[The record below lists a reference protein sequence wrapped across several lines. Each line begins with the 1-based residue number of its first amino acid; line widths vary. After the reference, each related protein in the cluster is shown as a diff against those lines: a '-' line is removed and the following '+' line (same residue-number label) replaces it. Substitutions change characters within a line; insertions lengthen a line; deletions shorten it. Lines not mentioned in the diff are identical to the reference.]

1 MAAAIFPVYQMA
13 GQPSDLLKT
22 GERMVR
28 HWSFSTRIPAVAAC
42 GVMAMAQPVSAD
54 VLSALSAGVQCAKA
68 GVEGVATVTADMAK
82 KAAAA
87 SEAAAKAGACTA
99 VQGGNAA
106 PFAITLGALSAIKIA
121 SPQSLPD
128 QQCFSSVKKHLAR
141 PLAEGLALAV
151 PIDSVKSTLV
161 SMAKSELASD
171 ALWEALDSTP
181 LLTPYTLQVDCAC
194 TTIDA
199 GMTLADFSAIS
210 GAVQQAS
217 KSCGKFLDEVGLG
230 FINDFGDAAIDGVIQ
245 FGEDTYDEASGAW
258 DKHVLGQSKHA
269 GPEEVYGFYFGR
281 YEYEV
286 ASTVALDPGYMWN
299 QPFAPYLSFDELYDR
314 CVVYYDDHTMSAENA
329 HKTCQAHRER
339 FWSAVKP
346 AGDKLREYGELP
358 GYYFNT
364 VKFLVEKDW
373 RKRLPMRVSGVV
385 LDASAYPPATQF
397 REWTKPESESLFQ
410 DIYGSLG
417 AKGPA
422 DDVWEYPNATGGLRA
437 AREAMATTQPS
448 KEQATIAAY
457 TGLKPRLSQSVIE
470 AWNADKENVTSYWL
484 DKMLP
489 GDPMAGRY
497 GCQTAPFEEP
507 CIARLRSRFQTE
519 EICFPEISRR
529 MAEMPT
535 YGQAVLSA
543 GLAVGGCKSKLAM
556 TVERARFLGNY
567 ELINPAGDT
576 EKFCA
581 GAGSDRNARAECGA
595 DLKEAADACLIE
607 GIAKGQGDDK
617 VLACYAGRAKRVAA
631 NLLGKMID
639 PSAAPKT
646 AGPIG
651 GKIKL
656 RGNQAMV
663 DEAAPEAGEQ
673 PADNE
678 YETAPRL
685 KNNRDLARRKAIA
698 DAVAGDGA
706 ANGDPQPD
714 EPAAEDASPPRNLR
728 KINPGLKAIVD
739 AVAGAQSRR
748 PSEETP
754 AEPSAAEEGAA
765 EADPASRHFLTLKRK
780 QKRPAP
786 EQ

>member
-1 MAAAIFPVYQMA
+1 MAI
-13 GQPSDLLKT
+13 
-22 GERMVR
+22 
-28 HWSFSTRIPAVAAC
+28 
-42 GVMAMAQPVSAD
+42 AQPASAD

-68 GVEGVATVTADMAK
+68 GIEGAATVTADMAK

-141 PLAEGLALAV
+141 PLAEGLALV
-151 PIDSVKSTLV
+151 IPVESVKSTLV

-171 ALWEALDSTP
+171 ALWETLNSTP
-181 LLTPYTLQVDCAC
+181 VLTPYTFQVDCAC

-210 GAVQQAS
+210 GAVQKAS

-258 DKHVLGQSKHA
+258 DKHVLGQGKHA

-281 YEYEV
+281 YEYEA

-299 QPFAPYLSFDELYDR
+299 QPFAPYLSVDELYDR

-373 RKRLPMRVSGVV
+373 RKRLPMRLSGVV
-385 LDASAYPPATQF
+385 LDAGAYPPATQF

-437 AREAMATTQPS
+437 AREALATTQPS

-457 TGLKPRLSQSVIE
+457 TGLKPRLSQSVME
-470 AWNADKENVTSYWL
+470 AWNADKENVTSFWL

-497 GCQTAPFEEP
+497 KCPTAPFEEA
-507 CIARLRSRFQTE
+507 CISRLRARFQTE
-519 EICFPEISRR
+519 QICFPEISRR

-535 YGQAVLSA
+535 LGHAVLSA

-556 TVERARFLGNY
+556 TVDRARFLGGY

-581 GAGSDRNARAECGA
+581 AAGSDRNARAQCGE
-595 DLKEAADACLIE
+595 DLKNAADSCLID
-607 GIAKGQGDDK
+607 GIAQGQGDDK
-617 VLACYAGRAKRVAA
+617 ILACYNAKGKRIAA
-631 NLLGKMID
+631 KWLAKTAD
-639 PSAAPKT
+639 TSAAPQIEE
-646 AGPIG
+646 PVG
-651 GKIKL
+651 GKIRL
-656 RGNQAMV
+656 NGNQASV
-663 DEAAPEAGEQ
+663 DEAAPEANEQ
-673 PADNE
+673 PPQTDE
-678 YETAPRL
+678 PVSPRL
-685 KNNRDLARRKAIA
+685 KRDLARRKAIA
-698 DAVAGDGA
+698 DAIAGESGQDEA
-706 ANGDPQPD
+706 TQPE
-714 EPAAEDASPPRNLR
+714 EPVAEDPPPRNLR

-739 AVAGAQSRR
+739 AVAGTQSRQAAEE
-748 PSEETP
+748 PQEETP
-754 AEPSAAEEGAA
+754 AVEEGAN
-765 EADPASRHFLTLKRK
+765 EADPAARHYLTLKRK
-780 QKRPAP
+780 AKRSAP